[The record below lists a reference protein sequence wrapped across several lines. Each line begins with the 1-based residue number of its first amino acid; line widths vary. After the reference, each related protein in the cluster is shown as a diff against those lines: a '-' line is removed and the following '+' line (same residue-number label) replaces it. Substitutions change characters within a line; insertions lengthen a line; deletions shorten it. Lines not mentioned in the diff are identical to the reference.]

1 MRKTK
6 IGVMDF
12 HGSVDIT
19 DPCYDKDVWCR
30 MNNVKI
36 SEGEYACYVWRHTD
50 KGKYEDGTPYS
61 YLLVGAI
68 GIYRNGDIPRQKD
81 MEEIGS
87 IGVDAGLA
95 GFFHNKP
102 DYSDEEWGR
111 FCDRVRNGDAWL
123 IEDGFYS
130 SSGYGDGCYGVY
142 AYKQDGAITALEL
155 RFSVM
160 RRGACVV
167 LVDCVENN
175 RRSQNERNQECTF
188 PSRGGGARQQ
198 NYSDAA
204 PSGQLLRNKHLCL

>member
-87 IGVDAGLA
+87 IGVTPGWL
-95 GFFHNKP
+95 GFSTTN
-102 DYSDEEWGR
+102 R
-111 FCDRVRNGDAWL
+111 ITATRNGA
-123 IEDGFYS
+123 GS
-130 SSGYGDGCYGVY
+130 V
-142 AYKQDGAITALEL
+142 TA
-155 RFSVM
+155 SVM
-160 RRGACVV
+160 AMHG
-167 LVDCVENN
+167 
-175 RRSQNERNQECTF
+175 
-188 PSRGGGARQQ
+188 
-198 NYSDAA
+198 
-204 PSGQLLRNKHLCL
+204 

>member
-1 MRKTK
+1 MRKAK

-111 FCDRVRNGDAWL
+111 FCDRVHNGDA
-123 IEDGFYS
+123 S
-130 SSGYGDGCYGVY
+130 AKV
-142 AYKQDGAITALEL
+142 
-155 RFSVM
+155 
-160 RRGACVV
+160 
-167 LVDCVENN
+167 
-175 RRSQNERNQECTF
+175 
-188 PSRGGGARQQ
+188 PSRITSARLQVARAH
-198 NYSDAA
+198 SKSWVIIRMIWPFWA
-204 PSGQLLRNKHLCL
+204 SV

>member
-111 FCDRVRNGDAWL
+111 FCDRVRNGDACPRIPVQSAFLRPAAVLWSACCRL
-123 IEDGFYS
+123 FRQRSDN
-130 SSGYGDGCYGVY
+130 
-142 AYKQDGAITALEL
+142 
-155 RFSVM
+155 RFSY
-160 RRGACVV
+160 
-167 LVDCVENN
+167 
-175 RRSQNERNQECTF
+175 
-188 PSRGGGARQQ
+188 SRHRTDEHPEKSASPGCRHGC
-198 NYSDAA
+198 NA
-204 PSGQLLRNKHLCL
+204 PAFR

>member
-1 MRKTK
+1 MRRKK

-30 MNNVKI
+30 MNDVKI
-36 SEGEYACYVWRHTD
+36 SDGEYTCNVWHHTD
-50 KGKYEDGTPYS
+50 KGTYKDGTPYS
-61 YLLVGAI
+61 YILVGAI

-123 IEDGFYS
+123 IKDGFYS

-155 RFSVM
+155 RF
-160 RRGACVV
+160 
-167 LVDCVENN
+167 L
-175 RRSQNERNQECTF
+175 
-188 PSRGGGARQQ
+188 
-198 NYSDAA
+198 
-204 PSGQLLRNKHLCL
+204 

>member
-19 DPCYDKDVWCR
+19 DPCYNKDVWCR

-155 RFSVM
+155 RFCDEAGRV
-160 RRGACVV
+160 
-167 LVDCVENN
+167 
-175 RRSQNERNQECTF
+175 RS
-188 PSRGGGARQQ
+188 SRG
-198 NYSDAA
+198 
-204 PSGQLLRNKHLCL
+204 LRRKR

>member
-68 GIYRNGDIPRQKD
+68 GYTETVIYRARRTWRK
-81 MEEIGS
+81 S
-87 IGVDAGLA
+87 GV
-95 GFFHNKP
+95 
-102 DYSDEEWGR
+102 
-111 FCDRVRNGDAWL
+111 
-123 IEDGFYS
+123 
-130 SSGYGDGCYGVY
+130 
-142 AYKQDGAITALEL
+142 
-155 RFSVM
+155 
-160 RRGACVV
+160 
-167 LVDCVENN
+167 
-175 RRSQNERNQECTF
+175 
-188 PSRGGGARQQ
+188 
-198 NYSDAA
+198 
-204 PSGQLLRNKHLCL
+204 

>member
-12 HGSVDIT
+12 RGSVDIT

-36 SEGEYACYVWRHTD
+36 SEGEYDCYVWRHTD

-155 RFSVM
+155 RF
-160 RRGACVV
+160 
-167 LVDCVENN
+167 L
-175 RRSQNERNQECTF
+175 
-188 PSRGGGARQQ
+188 
-198 NYSDAA
+198 
-204 PSGQLLRNKHLCL
+204 

>member
-36 SEGEYACYVWRHTD
+36 NEGEYACYVWRHTD

-123 IEDGFYS
+123 IEDVFYS

-155 RFSVM
+155 RF
-160 RRGACVV
+160 
-167 LVDCVENN
+167 L
-175 RRSQNERNQECTF
+175 
-188 PSRGGGARQQ
+188 
-198 NYSDAA
+198 
-204 PSGQLLRNKHLCL
+204 

>member
-68 GIYRNGDIPRQKD
+68 GMKNGCVYRGCALLSNGADD
-81 MEEIGS
+81 VET
-87 IGVDAGLA
+87 
-95 GFFHNKP
+95 
-102 DYSDEEWGR
+102 
-111 FCDRVRNGDAWL
+111 VRAIKT
-123 IEDGFYS
+123 IED
-130 SSGYGDGCYGVY
+130 CLW
-142 AYKQDGAITALEL
+142 KQYP
-155 RFSVM
+155 
-160 RRGACVV
+160 
-167 LVDCVENN
+167 
-175 RRSQNERNQECTF
+175 Q
-188 PSRGGGARQQ
+188 
-198 NYSDAA
+198 Y
-204 PSGQLLRNKHLCL
+204 

>member
-30 MNNVKI
+30 MNNVKL
-36 SEGEYACYVWRHTD
+36 SEGEYACYVWR
-50 KGKYEDGTPYS
+50 
-61 YLLVGAI
+61 
-68 GIYRNGDIPRQKD
+68 
-81 MEEIGS
+81 
-87 IGVDAGLA
+87 
-95 GFFHNKP
+95 KP

-123 IEDGFYS
+123 TEDGFYS

-155 RFSVM
+155 RF
-160 RRGACVV
+160 
-167 LVDCVENN
+167 L
-175 RRSQNERNQECTF
+175 
-188 PSRGGGARQQ
+188 
-198 NYSDAA
+198 
-204 PSGQLLRNKHLCL
+204 

>member
-61 YLLVGAI
+61 YILVGAI

-95 GFFHNKP
+95 GFFP
-102 DYSDEEWGR
+102 QQTG
-111 FCDRVRNGDAWL
+111 L
-123 IEDGFYS
+123 
-130 SSGYGDGCYGVY
+130 
-142 AYKQDGAITALEL
+142 Q
-155 RFSVM
+155 
-160 RRGACVV
+160 RRGMGQV
-167 LVDCVENN
+167 L
-175 RRSQNERNQECTF
+175 
-188 PSRGGGARQQ
+188 
-198 NYSDAA
+198 
-204 PSGQLLRNKHLCL
+204 